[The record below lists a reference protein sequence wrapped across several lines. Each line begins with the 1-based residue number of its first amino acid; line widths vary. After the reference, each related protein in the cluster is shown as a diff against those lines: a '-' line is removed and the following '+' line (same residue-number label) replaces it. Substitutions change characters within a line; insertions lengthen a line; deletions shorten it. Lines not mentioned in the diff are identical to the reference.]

1 MPATEVVDLQR
12 QALRLAEA
20 VREAG
25 ALALS
30 LFKTPLKNWTKGEAL
45 SPVSDADIA
54 VDVLLRE
61 RLAGDGATIAWLSEE
76 SIDDPARLDARYVW
90 IVDPIDGTRAYIAG
104 LPDWAVSAALVDNGR
119 PIAACLCA
127 PVSDEFFMAVT
138 GQGATR
144 NGAAITVAP
153 GAELAQARIA
163 APRRLLERLQSIAP
177 PFAVMPRTHSLALRL
192 ARVAEGTFDAGIAG
206 GNSHDWDLAAADLLV
221 HEAGGALTSFEGV
234 AVTYNRPVPR
244 HGTLVA
250 AGRERH
256 VALLELFRDER
267 LASL

>member
-1 MPATEVVDLQR
+1 MPATEVVDLEQ
-12 QALRLAEA
+12 QAARLAEA

-30 LFKTPLKNWTKGEAL
+30 MFKTPLKKWTKGEAL

-61 RLAGDGATIAWLSEE
+61 RLTGGEQSIAWLSEE
-76 SIDDPARLDARYVW
+76 SVDDLARLDARYVW

-104 LPDWAVSAALVDNGR
+104 LPDWAVSAALVENGR
-119 PIAACLCA
+119 PVAACLYA
-127 PVSDEFFMAVT
+127 PVSDEFFFAVV

-144 NGAAITVAP
+144 NGAAIAAAP
-153 GAELAQARIA
+153 GAALAQARIA
-163 APRRLLERLQSIAP
+163 APRKLLDRLQAITP

-192 ARVAEGTFDAGIAG
+192 ARVAEGTFDAGVAG
-206 GNSHDWDLAAADLLV
+206 GSSHDWDLAAADLLV
-221 HEAGGALTSFEGV
+221 HEAGGALTSFAGDT
-234 AVTYNRPVPR
+234 VTYNRPVPR

-250 AGRERH
+250 AGRDRH
-256 VALLELFRDER
+256 ATLIKLFRDGR
-267 LASL
+267 LALL